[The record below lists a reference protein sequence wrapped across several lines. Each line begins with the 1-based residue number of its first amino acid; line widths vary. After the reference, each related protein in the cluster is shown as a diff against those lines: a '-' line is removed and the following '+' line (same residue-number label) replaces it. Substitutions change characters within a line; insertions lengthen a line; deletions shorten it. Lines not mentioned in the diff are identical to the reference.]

1 MKKILLFFLILNAPS
16 ARLFAQDKFIDSAK
30 VCLQKFSK
38 SIEQLG
44 IPKDSSSR
52 NKEIISLL
60 NQYQLSRKVPL
71 PDLTLNDSLYRV
83 KRQKLPFELLV
94 KKLPYNFWQGF
105 TFILDPS
112 KAIIVQRSQSQHEIS
127 ITFDVPVSLW
137 GIQQDRLHTE
147 RIGEHWLITIAAAKD
162 KELFKDIHL
171 SKFEFTNC
179 WIYDEPPTKF
189 VMSSILAQL
198 YTNIFLLMDK
208 NKDEAIRK
216 EALALLQEKI
226 KSDTIFLETT
236 DKVLLPISI
245 NGCKDKENIPN
256 VLDKGFKIRNI
267 NLSYMT
273 SFGRN
278 INGLHLSKK

>member
-1 MKKILLFFLILNAPS
+1 MKKSLILLLFLITS
-16 ARLFAQDKFIDSAK
+16 FSRLFAQDRFIDSAK
-30 VCLQKFSK
+30 VCLQKFSI

-44 IPKDSSSR
+44 IPKDSSIR
-52 NKEIISLL
+52 NKEILSLL

-94 KKLPYNFWQGF
+94 KKLPYTFWQGF

-112 KAIIVQRSQSQHEIS
+112 KAIIVQRSQSQHELS

-137 GIQQDRLHTE
+137 GTQQDRLHTD
-147 RIGEHWLITIAAAKD
+147 RIGEHWLITIVAIKD
-162 KELFKDIHL
+162 KDLFKDIHL
-171 SKFEFTNC
+171 SKVEFTNC
-179 WIYDEPPTKF
+179 WIYDEPPTKL
-189 VMSSILAQL
+189 VIASVLAQL
-198 YTNIFLLMDK
+198 YTNIILVMDK
-208 NKDEAIRK
+208 SKDINLRK
-216 EALALLQEKI
+216 EALAFLQKKI
-226 KSDTIFLETT
+226 KSDTIFFETT

-245 NGCKDKENIPN
+245 NGCKDKENIPSI
-256 VLDKGFKIRNI
+256 LDKGIKIRNI